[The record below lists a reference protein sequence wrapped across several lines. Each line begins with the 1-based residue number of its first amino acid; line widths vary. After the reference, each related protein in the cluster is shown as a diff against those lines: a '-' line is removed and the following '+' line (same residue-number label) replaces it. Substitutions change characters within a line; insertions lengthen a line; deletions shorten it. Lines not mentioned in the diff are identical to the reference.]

1 MTLSRLASTTHQF
14 PQDSVERGREAS
26 RQSIRRVE
34 PIEPVINGRERSLM
48 QELAEVDPRLSL
60 PFAGGAKTQ
69 SATKE
74 IARALRISRSRSLR
88 RSCPMKLAHASQPAA
103 TIRSSNM
110 VRSFLVAL
118 RSALM

>member
-1 MTLSRLASTTHQF
+1 MTLSRLVSTTHQF

-60 PFAGGAKTQ
+60 PFAGGAKIQ
-69 SATKE
+69 SATKD
-74 IARALRISRSRSLR
+74 IARALRELGDKAARLMSLGNAKR
-88 RSCPMKLAHASQPAA
+88 IQNHVDDQ
-103 TIRSSNM
+103 
-110 VRSFLVAL
+110 V
-118 RSALM
+118 